1 MTLVGAASSL
11 ARALPPSRTKVRVG
25 RVIGLAATKLGAQA
39 LVDMT
44 TDNGRFLLD
53 ARSRT
58 EAGKLWNG
66 FYDEDDLA
74 FLRAITPTN
83 GTFLDIGAN
92 IGLILIPLAHH
103 LTDGRII
110 GVEPVPVNV
119 ARLRDAVS
127 LNTAIGAT
135 EIHAVALGRQRGSL
149 SLAKEGHASSSG
161 NAVPTHAAD
170 PHATVVEL
178 TTLDDLAATLA
189 LHRLDTI
196 KIDVEGFEVDVF
208 AGARQTLTT
217 RRPTVYGEFNN
228 ELMPT
233 HGSSFLDAWAIFQPL
248 GYECFSFIDR
258 MSLLHQPSPSPTLG
272 NVVLV
277 PQERV
282 EALATQGVRVTRRDP

>member
-1 MTLVGAASSL
+1 MTLVGTASGL
-11 ARALPPSRTKVRVG
+11 ARALPSSQTKVRLG
-25 RVIGLAATKLGAQA
+25 RAFGLATTRLGAHA

-74 FLRAITPTN
+74 FLRAITPTS

-92 IGLILIPLAHH
+92 VGLILIPLAHH
-103 LTDGRII
+103 LTEGRII

-119 ARLRDAVS
+119 ARLREAVS
-127 LNTAIGAT
+127 LNTAIGVT
-135 EIHAVALGRQRGSL
+135 EIHGVALGRERGSL
-149 SLAKEGHASSSG
+149 FLAKEGHASSSG
-161 NAVPTHAAD
+161 NAIPTDATD

-178 TTLDDLAATLA
+178 TTLDDLAATLS
-189 LHRLDTI
+189 LDRIDTI

-208 AGARQTLTT
+208 AGAHQTLA
-217 RRPTVYGEFNN
+217 RLRPTVYGEFNN
-228 ELMPT
+228 QLMPRQGT
-233 HGSSFLDAWAIFQPL
+233 TFLDAWAIFQPL
-248 GYECFSFIDR
+248 DYECFSFIDR
-258 MSLLHQPSPSPTLG
+258 MSLLHQASPSPTLG
-272 NVVLV
+272 NVVLM

-282 EALATQGVRVTRRDP
+282 AALATQGVRVTRQDR

>member
-1 MTLVGAASSL
+1 MTLVGAASGL
-11 ARALPPSRTKVRVG
+11 ARALPPSRTKVRLG
-25 RVIGLAATKLGAQA
+25 RAFGHAATKLGARA
-39 LVDMT
+39 LVDVT

-74 FLRAITPTN
+74 FLRAITPTD
-83 GTFLDIGAN
+83 GTFVDIGAN
-92 IGLILIPLAHH
+92 VGLILIPVAHH
-103 LTDGRII
+103 VTDGRIV

-127 LNTAIGAT
+127 MNIAIGDT
-135 EIHAVALGRQRGSL
+135 EIHGVALGRERGSL
-149 SLAKEGHASSSG
+149 ALAKEGHASSSG
-161 NAVPTHAAD
+161 NAIPTDVTD
-170 PHATVVEL
+170 PHATVVEMV
-178 TTLDDLAATLA
+178 TLDDLVATLS
-189 LHRLDTI
+189 LDRLDTI

-208 AGARQTLTT
+208 AGGQQTLV
-217 RRPTVYGEFNN
+217 RLRPTVYGEFNN
-228 ELMPT
+228 QLMPRQGT
-233 HGSSFLDAWAIFQPL
+233 TFLDAWAIFEPL
-248 GYECFSFIDR
+248 HYECFSFIDR

-282 EALATQGVRVTRRDP
+282 EGLAAQGIRVTRETS